1 MVNEI
6 SYSELEQENIIK
18 DEITLNIMRDAVKLE
33 KELKE
38 LKLEIKRLKSILEEE
53 DLELNERT
61 KKKLAIA
68 RKTPLSEYIDHEDV
82 EKLLNMYDIKLN
94 RG

>member
-1 MVNEI
+1 MAKEI
-6 SYSELEQENIIK
+6 NCLELEQENIIK

-53 DLELNERT
+53 DLELNDKT
-61 KKKLAIA
+61 KKQLEKA
-68 RKTPLSEYIDHEDV
+68 RKVPVSKCIDYETAK
-82 EKLLNMYDIKLN
+82 KLLKMH
-94 RG
+94 